1 MLEADWVAVT
11 RALEDMLG
19 EEVEEKD
26 GDKARGA
33 WAWVAPGEV
42 LCWLDG
48 EGRLDGVVDFEGE
61 RVVVSEGVQVK
72 TRVVRM
78 TLGVAL
84 GKMDVVPATT
94 PIEGAELRVEPGVPA
109 MEGAGEW
116 ERKWEPLTVAV
127 AAEVPAKEG
136 PVLAVAAGV
145 PSIEGP
151 GLAVEPG
158 VPATKG

>member
-1 MLEADWVAVT
+1 M
-11 RALEDMLG
+11 
-19 EEVEEKD
+19 
-26 GDKARGA
+26 
-33 WAWVAPGEV
+33 
-42 LCWLDG
+42 DG

-94 PIEGAELRVEPGVPA
+94 PTEGNGLRVEPGVPA
-109 MEGAGEW
+109 MELAGER
-116 ERKWEPLTVAV
+116 ERMWEPLTVAV
-127 AAEVPAKEG
+127 AAEVPAKDG

-151 GLAVEPG
+151 VLAVEPG